1 MSLQIL
7 GIIPARG
14 GSKGIPRK
22 NIAPLAD
29 KPMIAWTI
37 EVALSSPSLSR
48 VLVTTDDQQ
57 IRDLALALGSEAPF
71 LRPAELANDDT
82 PSIDVVLH
90 VVEWLAAHENYRP
103 DYLMLL
109 QPTSPLRTVDD
120 IEGAIRLA
128 NDRRCDSVV
137 SVAEAVTHPYWM
149 KRIASDGTLENF
161 IAIDTKFTRRQDLP
175 PAFGLNGAIYLVRT
189 NSLLA
194 ERTFYPGNTLPY
206 VMPRERSLD
215 IDSQWDLFL
224 VDLVL
229 RNRNHL

>member
-90 VVEWLAAHENYRP
+90 VVEWLAAHEN
-103 DYLMLL
+103 
-109 QPTSPLRTVDD
+109 
-120 IEGAIRLA
+120 
-128 NDRRCDSVV
+128 
-137 SVAEAVTHPYWM
+137 
-149 KRIASDGTLENF
+149 
-161 IAIDTKFTRRQDLP
+161 
-175 PAFGLNGAIYLVRT
+175 
-189 NSLLA
+189 
-194 ERTFYPGNTLPY
+194 
-206 VMPRERSLD
+206 
-215 IDSQWDLFL
+215 
-224 VDLVL
+224 
-229 RNRNHL
+229 